1 MAARCVH
8 VGSGGPSPER
18 GGRRPSAAAGGRR
31 IRDARA
37 RGGTRCDVGASRHRG
52 LPSTRRVVGVAVRAP
67 GDRGEVTASGL
78 RQFGHIAIVFAGNS
92 LALAHA
98 GAVEPS
104 RRASEHVEHLLSTLD
119 TVHQRSHIQH
129 HLILAE
135 AALIR
140 GERATALRLLR
151 YAQNRL
157 PREPDAVVLH
167 RWAER
172 IALRCSSDDGLPTVD
187 LTPAEHR
194 VLDSRSDELDRVSD
208 GRGGR
213 RGDPGGG

>member
-1 MAARCVH
+1 ML
-8 VGSGGPSPER
+8 E
-18 GGRRPSAAAGGRR
+18 AAALHLSGEVDDHRPLLEV
-31 IRDARA
+31 AEFE
-37 RGGTRCDVGASRHRG
+37 TRG
-52 LPSTRRVVGVAVRAP
+52 LAAAHAVTLAHLGIEAFHRHDESSGSQYVRRAIE
-67 GDRGEVTASGL
+67 EVTASGL